1 MGNDIAV
8 LGAVIEDDIKKNDL
22 KTLLDIR
29 EENSD
34 TFRDN
39 LPGLAVFNQ
48 FKKMY
53 TGIQDYFLMKKVSK
67 FLFEISS
74 MSSESRVNLVD
85 SINNDPVYGQRFGTF
100 LIAALDRHDFEGKAV
115 YLARVCKYFENGYI
129 SKSTMIRFKGLIEQI
144 DLQDLDNLKYDGFSG
159 EGFPSHYHDV
169 ALYQFQALGLTRVR
183 SGGELLSSGPLSLD
197 RMVSRRNEVQI
208 DITSFGREFVQVI
221 NDFYEIRGSY

>member
-8 LGAVIEDDIKKNDL
+8 LGAVIEDDIKKDDL
-22 KTLLDIR
+22 KMLLDIG

-39 LPGLAVFNQ
+39 IPGLAVFNQ

-74 MSSESRVNLVD
+74 MSAESRVNLVEN
-85 SINNDPVYGQRFGTF
+85 INNDPVYGQKFGTF

-144 DLQDLDNLKYDGFSG
+144 DLQDLDNLKYNGFSG
-159 EGFPSHYHDV
+159 EGFPSHNNDV

-183 SGGELLSSGPLSLD
+183 SGSELLSSGPLSLD

-208 DITSFGREFVQVI
+208 DITSFGTKFVQVI
-221 NDFYEIRGSY
+221 NDFHEIRANY